1 MIDYKRAL
9 DIARDQWDEID
20 YFQEQDK
27 AFIFSKKDDRS
38 FGGNGP
44 VVVLKDTGECL
55 NMPAY
60 ICEGLSSPT
69 INEGYIKD

>member
-1 MIDYKRAL
+1 MIGYEKAL
-9 DIARDQWDEID
+9 EIAREQWDEVD
-20 YFQEQDK
+20 YFQEQEK

-55 NMPAY
+55 NMPTY
-60 ICEGLSSPT
+60 ICEGLSSQT
-69 INEGYIKD
+69 IHEGNI

>member
-1 MIDYKRAL
+1 MVDYEKAL
-9 DIARDQWDEID
+9 SIAKGQWEEID
-20 YFQEQDK
+20 YFQEQEN
-27 AFIFSKKDDRS
+27 AFIFSKKDDQS
-38 FGGNGP
+38 FGGSGP

-69 INEGYIKD
+69 IREGSI